1 MVDRASVIR
10 LHPGEIGVEQVLQRP
25 FSCLDG
31 PRFPLELLLLGQ
43 VLTDIHAILIELGEL
58 PCPFPCLGQQEG
70 WVGPEL
76 LHAAPDANALY
87 QRGDYE
93 GAAVLYEDALQSD
106 PDLVVAHFYLA
117 NSYDNQFRPGV
128 RGDADDDRLLQL
140 AIQEYI
146 VAIDQETDIARR
158 TLAMQ
163 HLRAAYL
170 KLAGFYRQNEEFDKT
185 IEALRARAVFEPDDP
200 EAPYTI
206 GTYYWE
212 KVYRD
217 SSLNGQQQQDY
228 IVLGLTELDKALE
241 LRTDYMEAL
250 VYKNILLRM
259 QANRSK
265 DVTQREQLIAEADR
279 LRNQARELQKRRASG
294 VS

>member
-1 MVDRASVIR
+1 MGQSV
-10 LHPGEIGVEQVLQRP
+10 
-25 FSCLDG
+25 F
-31 PRFPLELLLLGQ
+31 
-43 VLTDIHAILIELGEL
+43 T
-58 PCPFPCLGQQEG
+58 
-70 WVGPEL
+70 
-76 LHAAPDANALY
+76 DANALY

-93 GAAVLYEDALQSD
+93 GAAILYEDALQSD
-106 PDLVVAHFYLA
+106 PDLVLAHFYLA
-117 NSYDNQFRPGV
+117 SSYDNQFRRGV
-128 RGDADDDRLLQL
+128 RGDTDDDRLLQL
-140 AIQEYI
+140 AIQQYI

-212 KVYRD
+212 KVFRD

-250 VYKNILLRM
+250 VYKNILLGM
-259 QANRSK
+259 QANRSE
-265 DVTQREQLIAEADR
+265 DVSQREQLIAEADR
-279 LRNQARELQKRRASG
+279 LRDRARELQKRRASG